1 MLARNPLPVMVG
13 CVIMMVC
20 AVVLAVND
28 DRLVDWGGPLSKMV
42 ASHSMVQI
50 KYLAPQLY
58 GHRWRQRVEFL
69 PFTI

>member
-1 MLARNPLPVMVG
+1 MPARNPLPVMVG
-13 CVIMMVC
+13 YVIMMVC

-28 DRLVDWGGPLSKMV
+28 DRLRKMV

-58 GHRWRQRVEFL
+58 GHRWRRRVEFL